1 LRGELDIIGLKHL
14 RSSPLEA
21 NAAILE
27 RKQYLRTLRLKWAGP
42 DFDDRD
48 SDKAIE
54 NDEQLL
60 QNLQPHLNL
69 KQLMIEGYAGV
80 RFSSWVSSL
89 SNLVKISI
97 SNCKWCQHIPPFDR
111 FPFLK
116 DVSLKNLSALEYIS
130 NDASDVSS
138 SSLESLELLDLPKL
152 RGWWRMRE
160 AIIAEQEPH
169 HHLPL
174 FPSFPCISSL
184 RIQFCPRMSLI
195 SVVAP
200 GSQTIPSSS
209 SPFSDLSEMKFLSLD
224 GLEELEYLPEEWLQ
238 NLTSLETLDILWC
251 PKLRISLS
259 PLFQHHTALKDVT
272 IANCRELISNED
284 EEGTQWLGP
293 TTLRLLSINYVPN
306 LVSLP
311 RELRHVTT
319 LQELYIMNCRA
330 LTSLPEWIGDLTSLK
345 KLQIW
350 KCPNLISLPEGM
362 RRLTSLHHLR
372 IWRCPHLEKRCEQG
386 TGEDWP
392 KIAHVSDFSIHS

>member
-1 LRGELDIIGLKHL
+1 
-14 RSSPLEA
+14 
-21 NAAILE
+21 
-27 RKQYLRTLRLKWAGP
+27 
-42 DFDDRD
+42 
-48 SDKAIE
+48 
-54 NDEQLL
+54 
-60 QNLQPHLNL
+60 
-69 KQLMIEGYAGV
+69 
-80 RFSSWVSSL
+80 
-89 SNLVKISI
+89 
-97 SNCKWCQHIPPFDR
+97 
-111 FPFLK
+111 
-116 DVSLKNLSALEYIS
+116 
-130 NDASDVSS
+130 
-138 SSLESLELLDLPKL
+138 
-152 RGWWRMRE
+152 MRE

-169 HHLPL
+169 RHLPL

-259 PLFQHHTALKDVT
+259 PLFQHHTALKDLM

-345 KLQIW
+345 KLQIS

-362 RRLTSLHHLR
+362 SQTFRFILKLNAPIILQVFKSPIR
-372 IWRCPHLEKRCEQG
+372 Q
-386 TGEDWP
+386 
-392 KIAHVSDFSIHS
+392 